1 MARDDRDTRLERLDD
16 LLERLLTILCQE
28 GTEDT
33 RYAQRTLAMMRRN
46 IALAE
51 GVLSPELLA
60 FLREDYDS
68 LFPPKGGLGEFYR
81 RLEDAQEQ
89 RRRNEALQSLL
100 GEMEDLLA
108 AQPNKRI

>member
-1 MARDDRDTRLERLDD
+1 MARDDRDTRLERLDG
-16 LLERLLTILCQE
+16 LLDQLLTILCQE

-33 RYAQRTLAMMRRN
+33 RCAQRTLAMMRRN

-51 GVLSPELLA
+51 GVPSPELLA

-81 RLEDAQEQ
+81 KHEDVKEQ
-89 RRRNEALQSLL
+89 RHRNEALQSLV
-100 GEMEDLLA
+100 GEMEEILGKN
-108 AQPNKRI
+108 P

>member
-1 MARDDRDTRLERLDD
+1 MRHDDKDTQLERLDG
-16 LLERLLTILCQE
+16 LLDQLLTILRQE

-51 GVLSPELLA
+51 GVPSPELLA

-81 RLEDAQEQ
+81 RHEDVKEQ
-89 RRRNEALQSLL
+89 RRRNLELTVLV
-100 GEMEDLLA
+100 GEMEEMLGV
-108 AQPNKRI
+108 KRSPR

>member
-1 MARDDRDTRLERLDD
+1 MRHDGIQLERLDG
-16 LLERLLTILCQE
+16 LLDQLLTILRQE

-33 RYAQRTLAMMRRN
+33 RIAQRTLAMMRRN

-51 GVLSPELLA
+51 GMPSPELLA

-81 RLEDAQEQ
+81 RHEDAQEQ

-100 GEMEDLLA
+100 EEMEDLLA
-108 AQPNKRI
+108 AQPNKPIY

>member
-1 MARDDRDTRLERLDD
+1 MARDDRDTRLERLDG
-16 LLERLLTILCQE
+16 LLERLLTILHQE

-33 RYAQRTLAMMRRN
+33 RCAQRTLAMMRRN
-46 IALAE
+46 IALGE
-51 GVLSPELLA
+51 GVPSPELLA

-81 RLEDAQEQ
+81 RHEDVKEQ

-100 GEMEDLLA
+100 GEMEEILGEN
-108 AQPNKRI
+108 P

>member
-1 MARDDRDTRLERLDD
+1 MRRDGKETRLERLDG
-16 LLERLLTILCQE
+16 LLDQLLTILRQE

-33 RYAQRTLAMMRRN
+33 RIAQRTLAMMRRN

-51 GVLSPELLA
+51 GQPSPELLA

-81 RLEDAQEQ
+81 KHEDVKEQ
-89 RRRNEALQSLL
+89 RRRNLELTALL
-100 GEMEDLLA
+100 GEMEEILGEK
-108 AQPNKRI
+108 P

>member
-1 MARDDRDTRLERLDD
+1 MARDDRDTRLERLDG
-16 LLERLLTILCQE
+16 LLDQLLTILRQE

-51 GVLSPELLA
+51 GVPSPELLA

-81 RLEDAQEQ
+81 KHEDAQER
-89 RRRNEALQSLL
+89 RRRNLELTALV
-100 GEMEDLLA
+100 GEMEEILRKN
-108 AQPNKRI
+108 P

>member
-1 MARDDRDTRLERLDD
+1 MRHDGKETQLERLDD
-16 LLERLLTILCQE
+16 LLDQLLTILHQE

-33 RYAQRTLAMMRRN
+33 RIAQRTLAMMRRN

-51 GVLSPELLA
+51 GVPSPELLA

-81 RLEDAQEQ
+81 RHEDAQEQ
-89 RRRNEALQSLL
+89 RRRNEALKALL
-100 GEMEDLLA
+100 GEMEEILGEN
-108 AQPNKRI
+108 P